1 MSASCSLVRGN
12 EMANSGH
19 YDVAID
25 LFTKAIKLD
34 PAEFRYD
41 THQFFSTGVVSA
53 ACTHCKVCAHIVKCA
68 HNEICLSC
76 VHESFLICRITVLY
90 T

>member
-1 MSASCSLVRGN
+1 MNASCSLVRGN

-19 YDVAID
+19 YDIAID

-41 THQFFSTGVVSA
+41 KHQFILTGVVSVEV
-53 ACTHCKVCAHIVKCA
+53 HAHIVTCA
-68 HNEICLSC
+68 HTL
-76 VHESFLICRITVLY
+76 
-90 T
+90 